1 MATLHLTLNK
11 KWFGMILSGE
21 KKEEYREIKPYW
33 KSRLC
38 ISTPEGQPLTDDY
51 KGSCLWSQWDDIVF
65 KNGYSK
71 NSPTMR
77 VRIKNVRIGEG
88 YSLWGAEPNKEY
100 FVFEL
105 GDILETKNV

>member
-1 MATLHLTLNK
+1 MK
-11 KWFGMILSGE
+11 
-21 KKEEYREIKPYW
+21 
-33 KSRLC
+33 
-38 ISTPEGQPLTDDY
+38 Y
-51 KGSCLWSQWDDIVF
+51 KVVKYWDDIVF

-88 YSLWGAEPNKEY
+88 YSPWGAEPNKRY